1 MRSAEDSGM
10 MENAQIMGADA
21 ARAAVT
27 RNPRLLKGRASTLR
41 DAVPALQ
48 AMLGKEKAA

>member
-1 MRSAEDSGM
+1 M